1 MQAHLLFQRMPAETA
16 AEMLRY
22 LREHEREAYKSVLSS
37 LAVQRKLRPVFIQKR
52 PLDKQIEWM
61 TESMKLRVGNDIG
74 EQVIQV
80 WLMKANKEMLVAFL
94 DAMGIEHDGEGSI
107 DNLPETMDPETLKTS
122 VDGLLEKYPAHA
134 VALYLNV
141 FQSQRADGWPALG
154 ELIASDPR
162 LQIGAAA

>member
-1 MQAHLLFQRMPAETA
+1 MQAFLLFQTMAAETA
-16 AEMLRY
+16 AEMLLY

-52 PLDKQIEWM
+52 PLDKQIAWM
-61 TESMKLRVGNDIG
+61 IDSMKLRVGNDIG

-94 DAMGIEHDGEGSI
+94 DSMKIEHDGEGAI
-107 DNLPETMDPETLKTS
+107 NDLPETLEPEALKAA
-122 VDGLLEKYPAHA
+122 VEELLGAYPRHA

-141 FQSQRADGWPALG
+141 FQAQRSGGWPALG
-154 ELIASDPR
+154 DLLAADSR
-162 LQIGAAA
+162 LRIDAAA